1 MKTLR
6 TLTLTNCGNAPFIFA
21 LDPSKNP
28 SRTLLCPA
36 LEELILYIRRGEQ
49 LCLKELLVMTKE
61 RASEGAMLST
71 IKIISTEAFASTM
84 EVLKLRDHVT
94 WVEYRLDYVVP
105 AWDDGPDGVPD
116 FELDGK
122 W

>member
-6 TLTLTNCGNAPFIFA
+6 TLTLTNCGNASFIFA
-21 LDPSKNP
+21 LDPSKNL

-36 LEELILYIRRGEQ
+36 LEEFILYIRRGEQ
-49 LCLKELLVMTKE
+49 FFLKELLAMTKE

-71 IKIISTEAFASTM
+71 IRTISTEAFASTM

-94 WVEYRLDYVVP
+94 RVEYGIDYVFPV
-105 AWDDGPDGVPD
+105 WDDDPDGIPD
-116 FELDGK
+116 FELDGE